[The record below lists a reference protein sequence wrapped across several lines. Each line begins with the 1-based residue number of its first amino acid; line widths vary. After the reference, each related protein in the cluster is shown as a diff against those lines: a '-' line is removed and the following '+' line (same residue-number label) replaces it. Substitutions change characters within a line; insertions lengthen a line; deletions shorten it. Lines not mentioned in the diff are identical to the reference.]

1 MSEAR
6 ESLLSLLPV
15 LNRRAPQSVSTSADL
30 YHTFG
35 NVQTNLLV
43 EGFFTDLS
51 DVFALRQLDGLDAQG
66 NAVLGDITAR
76 EHVCWV

>member
-1 MSEAR
+1 MTKISMWLLSEAR

-15 LNRRAPQSVSTSADL
+15 LKQESSQSVSTSADL

-43 EGFFTDLS
+43 EGILYGS
-51 DVFALRQLDGLDAQG
+51 
-66 NAVLGDITAR
+66 
-76 EHVCWV
+76 